1 MIGKSRHTTLLVN
14 EVLAKISESDIAQRY
29 LSINQVPCVINSPL
43 REDSKPSFGI
53 YSLDGNRIYWKDF
66 ATQDSGGILDLLQK
80 MWNTSLEETLRR
92 ILSDYKDVHK
102 SINCKKLAKSIH
114 SKPLSLVRKSEI
126 QVKTRNW
133 KPWDIEYWESYGIS
147 LKWLKYA
154 EVYPISHIF
163 CKKDGN
169 QYIFTA
175 DKYAYVYVEH
185 KEGSTT
191 YKVYQPFNTKG
202 HKWSNKHDS
211 SVISLWTKIP
221 EKGDT
226 LCLCSS
232 LKDALCLWA
241 NTGIPAIN
249 PQGEGY
255 GLSATALGELKRRY
269 KNIYIL
275 YDNDKTGIED
285 GKKLAEKTGFT
296 YIELP
301 QFEGGKDISD
311 LFKSLQDKEKFKNQ
325 ILNLFN

>member
-14 EVLAKISESDIAQRY
+14 EVLSKISESDIAQRY
-29 LSINQVPCVINSPL
+29 LNINQVPCVINSPL

-80 MWNTSLEETLRR
+80 MWNTSLEETLRK

-102 SINCKKLAKSIH
+102 SINCKKLAKSIQN
-114 SKPLSLVRKSEI
+114 KPLSLVRKSEI

-133 KPWDIEYWESYGIS
+133 KSWDIDYWSSYGIS

-163 CKKDGN
+163 YSKDN
-169 QYIFTA
+169 HNYIFTA
-175 DKYAYVYVEH
+175 DKLAYVYVEH
-185 KEGSTT
+185 KEGKTT
-191 YKVYQPFNTKG
+191 YKIYQPLNKNG
-202 HKWSNKHDS
+202 HKWSNKHDN
-211 SVISLWTKIP
+211 SVISLWSKLPDT
-221 EKGDT
+221 GDK
-226 LCLCSS
+226 LCICSS

-255 GLSATALGELKRRY
+255 DISQTAIKELKKRF
-269 KNIYIL
+269 KQIYVL
-275 YDNDKTGIED
+275 YDNDDVGIAD
-285 GKKLAEKTGFT
+285 GHKLADKTGFK

-301 QFEGGKDISD
+301 KFQAGKDISD
-311 LFKSLQDKEKFKNQ
+311 LFHHLQDKEKFKYQ
-325 ILNLFN
+325 ILTLFN